1 VNIVLSPLSEFEEWK
16 MLKNKWSVLSVLML
30 ALICQTIDCFAKPQK
45 SDKPATQTKAKSEP
59 KKSKGEL
66 TFESHCSSCHINGGN
81 AVNPQK
87 PLAGSKYLSN
97 YVTFKNYLK
106 EPVGTMPHYEN
117 LISND
122 KLLKDLFRYVQ
133 TLKKSEGS

>member
-1 VNIVLSPLSEFEEWK
+1 MLRSKLFVLP
-16 MLKNKWSVLSVLML
+16 VIAL
-30 ALICQTIDCFAKPQK
+30 ALICQSINCWAKPQTAPK
-45 SDKPATQTKAKSEP
+45 SESKAKVKTEP
-59 KKSKGEL
+59 AKSKGQM
-66 TFESHCSSCHINGGN
+66 TFESHCNSCHINGGN
-81 AVNPQK
+81 VVKPQK

-97 YVTFKNYLK
+97 YVSFKSYLK

-122 KLLKDLFRYVQ
+122 KVLRELYRYVQ

>member
-1 VNIVLSPLSEFEEWK
+1 MFRT
-16 MLKNKWSVLSVLML
+16 KWFILPTLAL
-30 ALICQTIDCFAKPQK
+30 ALICQTINCWAKPQAAPK
-45 SDKPATQTKAKSEP
+45 GAPQTKAKTKTEP
-59 KKSKGEL
+59 TKSKGEL
-66 TFESHCSSCHINGGN
+66 TFDSHCSSCHISGGN

-87 PLAGSKYLSN
+87 PLVGSNYLSN

-106 EPVGTMPHYEN
+106 TPVGTMPHYEN

-122 KLLKDLFRYVQ
+122 KVLKELFHYIK